1 MDSAPDQATVMM
13 PRLSDRPGRAIA
25 LDALSFL
32 ALAAAVALGISA
44 VLSAMVLLLAGRA
57 EATAG
62 TAPTASA
69 PLRPHAAGNATSL
82 CAASDFA
89 NFFLPVVDRNTHRPP
104 MPVERCHFSMKYSDS
119 PEVDSTPTLLQVRWM
134 NPGRARL
141 A

>member
-1 MDSAPDQATVMM
+1 MDSASDQAAVMM

-57 EATAG
+57 EATASA
-62 TAPTASA
+62 APTASA
-69 PLRPHAAGNATSL
+69 RPRPHATGNTASL
-82 CAASDFA
+82 CAANDFA
-89 NFFLPVVDRNTHRPP
+89 NFLLPVVDRHAGGLP

-119 PEVDSTPTLLQVRWM
+119 PEVSSAPKLLQVHRTI
-134 NPGRARL
+134 PGRARR

>member
-1 MDSAPDQATVMM
+1 MDSASDQAGVMM
-13 PRLSDRPGRAIA
+13 PRLTDRPGRAIA

-57 EATAG
+57 EATSGA
-62 TAPTASA
+62 APAASA
-69 PLRPHAAGNATSL
+69 PLRTHATGNTASV
-82 CAASDFA
+82 CAANDFA
-89 NFFLPVVDRNTHRPP
+89 NFLLPVVDQHTSRPP

-119 PEVDSTPTLLQVRWM
+119 PEVNSTSTLLQVRWM
-134 NPGRARL
+134 NPGRARR